1 MYSPHGH
8 GRTRIRFGGPLT
20 PTVKAL
26 LIANAAVFV
35 LMFLPRLFGAEGG
48 AQIVY
53 NLQVVLGVTPE
64 LFWGSLTLWMPIT
77 YMFLHG
83 GFYHVLFNMFA
94 LWMFGGDV
102 EKAMGTRR
110 FLVYYLFCGVGA
122 GLLVAVLQPLLAPGT
137 GAIPTVGASGAIY
150 GVILAFGLFFPERVI
165 YLNLLIPIKAKWF
178 VLIVGVMVFVSSMA
192 GAGGGISHIAHLGGL
207 VFGYLFI
214 KRHRLWAL
222 LAGLGSGRRKRGP
235 RVIDL
240 DDVRKL
246 FEDDD
251 DSRVH

>member
-1 MYSPHGH
+1 MYSPYGH

-20 PTVKAL
+20 PAVKAL
-26 LIANAAVFV
+26 LIANVAVFA

-53 NLQVVLGVTPE
+53 SLQVVLGMTPQ
-64 LFWGSLTLWMPIT
+64 LFWGSLTLWMPFT

-102 EKAMGTRR
+102 EKAMGTRL

-122 GLLVAVLQPLLAPGT
+122 GLLVAVLQPLLAPET

-207 VFGYLFI
+207 VFGYIFI
-214 KRHRLWAL
+214 RRHKLWAM
-222 LAGLGSGRRKRGP
+222 LGGRGRSRRSRDP

-240 DDVRKL
+240 DKIRNL

-251 DSRVH
+251 DYRVH

>member
-1 MYSPHGH
+1 MYSPHGY

-20 PTVKAL
+20 PVVKAL
-26 LIANAAVFV
+26 LITNVAIFI
-35 LMFLPRLFGAEGG
+35 LMFLPRLFGTEDG
-48 AQIVY
+48 AQIIY
-53 NLQVVLGVTPE
+53 NLQIVLGMTPQ

-137 GAIPTVGASGAIY
+137 ESIPTVGASGAIY

-178 VLIVGVMVFVSSMA
+178 VLIVGVIVFVSSMA

-207 VFGYLFI
+207 VFGYIFI
-214 KRHRLWAL
+214 KRHRLWAM
-222 LAGLGSGRRKRGP
+222 LGGRGRGQQRSDQ
-235 RVIDL
+235 RVADL
-240 DDVRKL
+240 DKIRRL

-251 DSRVH
+251 DYRVH